1 MTLTLVPSVVEAAQ
15 ALGPL
20 ISEHADETERERRLS
35 REVVDALAEAGLL
48 SLCAP
53 TSLGGV
59 EADPVTIARVVEIL
73 TGFDSAAG
81 WAMMA
86 ANDVAWWVARLPD
99 AGAEEIYAEGPSFF
113 MATAFHPPMKAIE
126 VAGGYRVSGQSPLA
140 SNCHEARWMLF
151 TALVM
156 DGDQPKQ
163 IDEAPQV
170 IGAYFRGSECR
181 IVDTWHGLGMRG
193 SDSNDVMV
201 DDVFVPT
208 RRTFMVVP
216 EFRPGRHYGGPLY
229 RAPVMLANLTPW
241 APVALSMARGAIDE
255 VRRLAKR
262 KTPFASTTP
271 LRERASAQAKLGLA
285 EAMLSSARTYLY
297 ERVQARWEQ
306 VLAEKPLSIEQKA
319 ELLLAATHAM
329 QTSAKV
335 VELMYRVA
343 GTSAIYSR
351 SPLER
356 HFRDIQVLK
365 QHGFYSESRYETVG
379 QVLFGLAPDLPFV
392 AF

>member
-1 MTLTLVPSVVEAAQ
+1 
-15 ALGPL
+15 
-20 ISEHADETERERRLS
+20 
-35 REVVDALAEAGLL
+35 VDALARAGLL

-53 TSLGGV
+53 TSLGGL

-73 TGFDSAAG
+73 SGFDSAAG

-126 VAGGYRVSGQSPLA
+126 VEGGYRVSGQSPLA

-156 DGDQPKQ
+156 DVDQPKQ
-163 IDEAPQV
+163 IDGAPQV

-181 IVDTWHGLGMRG
+181 IMDTWHVLGMRG
-193 SDSNDVMV
+193 SDSNDVTV

-208 RRTFMVVP
+208 RRTFRVVP

-229 RAPVMLANLTPW
+229 RAPVMVANLTPW
-241 APVALSMARGAIDE
+241 ATVALAMARGAIDE
-255 VRRLAKR
+255 VRTLAER

-285 EAMLSSARTYLY
+285 EAMLNSARTYIY
-297 ERVQARWEQ
+297 ERLQARWEQ
-306 VLAEKPLSIEQKA
+306 VLAEEPFSIEQKA
-319 ELLLAATHAM
+319 EMLLAATHAM

-335 VELMYRVA
+335 VELMYGVA
-343 GTSAIYSR
+343 GTSAIYTR

-379 QVLFGLAPDLPFV
+379 QVLFGLPPDLAFV